1 MKEDMS
7 CQIILCFDVLYSAV
21 GHDISCS
28 PDISLKEK
36 KKILFLRY
44 LTFNIGKLQGQ
55 NVTEIL
61 EYSSNLTVNGLLH

>member
-7 CQIILCFDVLYSAV
+7 CQIILFFDVLYSAV

-36 KKILFLRY
+36 KKSYLRY

-55 NVTEIL
+55 NVMEIL
-61 EYSSNLTVNGLLH
+61 DDSSNLTVNGLLH